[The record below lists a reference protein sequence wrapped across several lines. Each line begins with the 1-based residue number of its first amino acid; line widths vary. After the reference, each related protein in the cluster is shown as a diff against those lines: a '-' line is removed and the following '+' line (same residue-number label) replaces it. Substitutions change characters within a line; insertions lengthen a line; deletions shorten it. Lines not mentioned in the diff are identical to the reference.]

1 MSDFNDVD
9 FFENAEQMESTG
21 PEVAPTG
28 EYEAKIIAAEKYKS
42 NSGNWTQKV
51 TFQIDGGTYRD
62 HNEWYNLW
70 SATEKSKRIASEI
83 FSRLAITV
91 GFKKLPEHGSDFIGK
106 QLILGIRQYEDKWK
120 NDQGEEVISL
130 KTKILKMEPT
140 QMKPVIAPVSSEK
153 PPF

>member
-1 MSDFNDVD
+1 MSDFDGVD
-9 FFENAEQMESTG
+9 FFENAEQMESKG

-70 SATEKSKRIASEI
+70 SANEDSKRIASEI
-83 FSRLAITV
+83 FSRLALV
-91 GFKKLPEHGSDFIGK
+91 CGYKKATRESHRL
-106 QLILGIRQYEDKWK
+106 YW
-120 NDQGEEVISL
+120 
-130 KTKILKMEPT
+130 
-140 QMKPVIAPVSSEK
+140 
-153 PPF
+153 

>member
-9 FFENAEQMESTG
+9 FFENAEQMESRG

-28 EYEAKIIAAEKYKS
+28 VYEAKIIAAEKYKS
-42 NSGNWTQKV
+42 NSGNWTQKI

-70 SATEKSKRIASEI
+70 SANEDSKRIASEI

-91 GFKKLPEHGSDFIGK
+91 GFKKLPDLANEFIGK
-106 QLILGIRQYEDKWK
+106 QLRLGLKQVEETWE
-120 NDQGEEVISL
+120 NDQKENVTSL
-130 KTKILKMEPT
+130 KTKILKMEPSEMAPT
-140 QMKPVIAPVSSEK
+140 PVGDK

>member
-9 FFENAEQMESTG
+9 FFENAEQMESRG

-51 TFQIDGGTYRD
+51 TFQIDGGAYRD

-70 SATEKSKRIASEI
+70 SANEDSKRIASEI
-83 FSRLAITV
+83 FSRLAITI
-91 GFKKLPEHGSDFIGK
+91 GFKKLPDLAKDFIGK
-106 QLILGIRQYEDKWK
+106 QLRLGIRQFEDNWK
-120 NDQGEEVISL
+120 NDQGEEVTSL
-130 KTKILKMEPT
+130 KTKIIKMEPSE
-140 QMKPVIAPVSSEK
+140 MKPSPAGDK

>member
-9 FFENAEQMESTG
+9 FFENAEQMESRG

-70 SATEKSKRIASEI
+70 SANEDSKRIASEI

-91 GFKKLPEHGSDFIGK
+91 GFKKLPNLAKDFIGK
-106 QLILGIRQYEDKWK
+106 QLRLGIKQVEDTWE
-120 NDQGEEVISL
+120 NDQGEQVTSL
-130 KTKILKMEPT
+130 KTKIIKMEPSEL
-140 QMKPVIAPVSSEK
+140 KPTLVSDK

>member
-9 FFENAEQMESTG
+9 FFENAEQMESRG

-42 NSGNWTQKV
+42 NSGNWTQKI
-51 TFQIDGGTYRD
+51 TFQIDGGNYRD

-70 SATEKSKRIASEI
+70 SANEESKRIASEI
-83 FSRLAITV
+83 FSRLAIVV
-91 GFKKLPEHGSDFIGK
+91 GFKKLPDLAKDFIGK
-106 QLILGIRQYEDKWK
+106 QLRLGIRQVEETWENKE
-120 NDQGEEVISL
+120 GEKVTSPR
-130 KTKILKMEPT
+130 TKIIKMEPSE
-140 QMKPVIAPVSSEK
+140 MKPTPAGDK

>member
-9 FFENAEQMESTG
+9 FFENAEQMESRG

-70 SATEKSKRIASEI
+70 SANEDSKRIASEI

-91 GFKKLPEHGSDFIGK
+91 GFKKLPDLANEFIGK
-106 QLILGIRQYEDKWK
+106 QLRLGLKQVEETWE
-120 NDQGEEVISL
+120 NDQKENVTSL
-130 KTKILKMEPT
+130 KTKIIKMEPSEMAPT
-140 QMKPVIAPVSSEK
+140 PVGDK

>member
-1 MSDFNDVD
+1 MSDFDGVD
-9 FFENAEQMESTG
+9 FFENAEQMESRG

-70 SATEKSKRIASEI
+70 SANEDSKRIASEI

-91 GFKKLPEHGSDFIGK
+91 GFKKLPDLANDFIGK
-106 QLILGIRQYEDKWK
+106 QLRLGIRQFEDNWK
-120 NDQGEEVISL
+120 NDQGEDVTSL
-130 KTKILKMEPT
+130 KTKIIKMEPSEMAPT
-140 QMKPVIAPVSSEK
+140 PVGDK

>member
-9 FFENAEQMESTG
+9 FFENAEQMESRG

-28 EYEAKIIAAEKYKS
+28 VYEAKIIAAEKYKS

-51 TFQIDGGTYRD
+51 TFQIDGGAYRD

-70 SATEKSKRIASEI
+70 SANEDSKRIASEI

-91 GFKKLPEHGSDFIGK
+91 GFKKLPDLANDFIGK
-106 QLILGIRQYEDKWK
+106 QLRLGLKQVEETWE
-120 NDQGEEVISL
+120 NDQKENVTSL
-130 KTKILKMEPT
+130 KTKIIKMEPSEMAPT
-140 QMKPVIAPVSSEK
+140 PVGDK

>member
-9 FFENAEQMESTG
+9 FFENAEQMESRG

-51 TFQIDGGTYRD
+51 TFQIDGGKYRD

-70 SATEKSKRIASEI
+70 SANEDSKRIASEI

-91 GFKKLPEHGSDFIGK
+91 GFKKLPDLAKDFIGK
-106 QLILGIRQYEDKWK
+106 QLRLGIRQFEDNWK
-120 NDQGEEVISL
+120 NDQGEEVTSL
-130 KTKILKMEPT
+130 KTKIIKMEPSE
-140 QMKPVIAPVSSEK
+140 MKPTPAGDK

>member
-1 MSDFNDVD
+1 MSDFSDVD
-9 FFENAEQMESTG
+9 FFENADQVESKG

-28 EYEAKIIAAEKYKS
+28 VYEAKIIAAEKYKS

-51 TFQIDGGTYRD
+51 TFQIDGGAYRD

-70 SATEKSKRIASEI
+70 SANAESKRIASEI
-83 FSRLAITV
+83 FSRLAIV
-91 GFKKLPEHGSDFIGK
+91 CGFKKLPELANDFIGK
-106 QLILGIRQYEDKWK
+106 QLKLGLKQVEETWT
-120 NDQGEEVISL
+120 NDEGEQVTSS

-140 QMKPVIAPVSSEK
+140 EFKPATASEK

>member
-9 FFENAEQMESTG
+9 FFENAEQMESRG

-28 EYEAKIIAAEKYKS
+28 EYVAKIIAAEKYKS
-42 NSGNWTQKV
+42 NSGNWTQKI
-51 TFQIDGGTYRD
+51 TFQIDGGKYRD

-70 SATEKSKRIASEI
+70 SANEDSKRIASEI

-91 GFKKLPEHGSDFIGK
+91 GFKKLPNLAKDFIGK
-106 QLILGIRQYEDKWK
+106 QLRLGIKQVEDTWE
-120 NDQGEEVISL
+120 NDQGEQVTSL
-130 KTKILKMEPT
+130 KTKIIKMEPSEL
-140 QMKPVIAPVSSEK
+140 KPTLVSDK

>member
-9 FFENAEQMESTG
+9 FFENAEQMESRG
-21 PEVAPTG
+21 PDVAPTG

-51 TFQIDGGTYRD
+51 TFQIDGGKYRD

-70 SATEKSKRIASEI
+70 SANKESKRIASEI
-83 FSRLAITV
+83 FSRLAIVV
-91 GFKKLPEHGSDFIGK
+91 GFKKLPDLAKDFIGK
-106 QLILGIRQYEDKWK
+106 QLRLGIRQYEDTWTNKE
-120 NDQGEEVISL
+120 GEQVTSN
-130 KTKILKMEPT
+130 KTKIIKMEPSEMAPT
-140 QMKPVIAPVSSEK
+140 PVGEK

>member
-9 FFENAEQMESTG
+9 FFENAEQMESRG

-42 NSGNWTQKV
+42 NSGNWTQKM
-51 TFQIDGGTYRD
+51 TFQIDGGKYRD

-70 SATEKSKRIASEI
+70 SANEESKRIASEI
-83 FSRLAITV
+83 FSRLAIVV
-91 GFKKLPEHGSDFIGK
+91 GFKKLPDLAKDFIGK
-106 QLILGIRQYEDKWK
+106 QLRLGIRQVEETWENKE
-120 NDQGEEVISL
+120 GEKVTSPR
-130 KTKILKMEPT
+130 TKIIKMEPSE
-140 QMKPVIAPVSSEK
+140 MKPTPAGDK

>member
-9 FFENAEQMESTG
+9 FFENAEQMESRG
-21 PEVAPTG
+21 PDVAPTG

-51 TFQIDGGTYRD
+51 TFQIDGGKYRD

-70 SATEKSKRIASEI
+70 SASADSKRIASEI
-83 FSRLAITV
+83 FSRLAIVV
-91 GFKKLPEHGSDFIGK
+91 GFKKLPDLAKDFIGK
-106 QLILGIRQYEDKWK
+106 QLRLGIRQVEDTWE
-120 NDQGEEVISL
+120 NDKGEQVTSL
-130 KTKILKMEPT
+130 KTKIIKMEPSEL
-140 QMKPVIAPVSSEK
+140 KPTPVGDK

>member
-9 FFENAEQMESTG
+9 FFENAEQMESRG

-28 EYEAKIIAAEKYKS
+28 VYEAKIIAAEKYKS

-51 TFQIDGGTYRD
+51 TFQIDGGAYRD

-70 SATEKSKRIASEI
+70 SANEDSKRIASEI

-91 GFKKLPEHGSDFIGK
+91 GFKKLPDLANDFIGK
-106 QLILGIRQYEDKWK
+106 QLRLGLKQVEETWE
-120 NDQGEEVISL
+120 NDQKENVTSL
-130 KTKILKMEPT
+130 KTKILKMEPSE
-140 QMKPVIAPVSSEK
+140 MKPTPVGDK

>member
-21 PEVAPTG
+21 PEVAATG

-42 NSGNWTQKV
+42 NKGNWTLKV
-51 TFQIDGGTYRD
+51 TFQIDGGAYRD

-70 SATEKSKRIASEI
+70 SANEESKRIASEI
-83 FSRLAITV
+83 FSRLAIV
-91 GFKKLPEHGSDFIGK
+91 AGFKKLPDLAKDFIGK
-106 QLILGIRQYEDKWK
+106 QLRLGIRQVEETWENKE
-120 NDQGEEVISL
+120 GEKVTSPR
-130 KTKILKMEPT
+130 TKIIKMEPSE
-140 QMKPVIAPVSSEK
+140 MKPTPAGDK

>member
-9 FFENAEQMESTG
+9 FFENAEQMESRG

-28 EYEAKIIAAEKYKS
+28 VYEAKIIAAEKYKS

-70 SATEKSKRIASEI
+70 SANEDSKRIASEI

-91 GFKKLPEHGSDFIGK
+91 GFKKLPDLANEFIGK
-106 QLILGIRQYEDKWK
+106 QLRLGLKQVEETWE
-120 NDQGEEVISL
+120 NDQKENVTSL
-130 KTKILKMEPT
+130 KTKIIKMEPSEMAPT
-140 QMKPVIAPVSSEK
+140 PVGDK

>member
-1 MSDFNDVD
+1 MSDFDGVD
-9 FFENAEQMESTG
+9 FFENAEQMESKG

-70 SATEKSKRIASEI
+70 SANEDSKRIASEI
-83 FSRLAITV
+83 FSRLALV
-91 GFKKLPEHGSDFIGK
+91 CGFKKLPDFAKDFIGK
-106 QLILGIRQYEDKWK
+106 TLKVGIRQFEDNWT
-120 NDQGEEVISL
+120 NNEGQAVTSL
-130 KTKILKMEPT
+130 KTKIIKMEPSEK
-140 QMKPVIAPVSSEK
+140 KPAAPGEK

>member
-1 MSDFNDVD
+1 MSDFDGVD
-9 FFENAEQMESTG
+9 FFENAEQMESKG

-70 SATEKSKRIASEI
+70 SANEDSKRIASEI
-83 FSRLAITV
+83 FSRLALV
-91 GFKKLPEHGSDFIGK
+91 CGYKKLPEKATDFIGK
-106 QLILGIRQYEDKWK
+106 TLKVGIRQFEDNWT
-120 NDQGEEVISL
+120 NSEGQAVTSL
-130 KTKILKMEPT
+130 KTKILKMEASE
-140 QMKPVIAPVSSEK
+140 MKPAAPGEK

>member
-21 PEVAPTG
+21 PEVAATG

-51 TFQIDGGTYRD
+51 TFQIDGGAYRD

-70 SATEKSKRIASEI
+70 SANEKSKRIASEI
-83 FSRLAITV
+83 FSRLAITC
-91 GFKKLPEHGSDFIGK
+91 GFKKLPEFGKDLIGK
-106 QLILGIRQYEDKWK
+106 QLILGIRQFEDNWK
-120 NDQGEEVISL
+120 NDQGEDVTSL
-130 KTKILKMEPT
+130 KTKIIKMEPSE
-140 QMKPVIAPVSSEK
+140 MKPSPAGDK